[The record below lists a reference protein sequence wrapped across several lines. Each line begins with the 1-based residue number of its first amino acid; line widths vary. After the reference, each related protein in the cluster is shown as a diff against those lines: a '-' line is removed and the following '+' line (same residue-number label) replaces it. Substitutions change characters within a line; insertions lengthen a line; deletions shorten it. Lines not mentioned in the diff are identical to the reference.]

1 MNYAKINAAIAEM
14 RELTAVND
22 HVGAYITGAEAIGAK
37 VLLKKL
43 ESHEAKLLLAGELT
57 EELAFERYEL
67 YNEFKEEAEARLD
80 EETYERFYGAT

>member
-1 MNYAKINAAIAEM
+1 MDYANINAAIAHM

-22 HVGAYITGAEAIGAK
+22 HIGAYIVGAEAIGAK

-43 ESHEAKLLLAGELT
+43 EAHEAKHLRVGYLDEAGS
-57 EELAFERYEL
+57 FERYEL
-67 YNEFKEEAEARLD
+67 YKELKEEAEARLD